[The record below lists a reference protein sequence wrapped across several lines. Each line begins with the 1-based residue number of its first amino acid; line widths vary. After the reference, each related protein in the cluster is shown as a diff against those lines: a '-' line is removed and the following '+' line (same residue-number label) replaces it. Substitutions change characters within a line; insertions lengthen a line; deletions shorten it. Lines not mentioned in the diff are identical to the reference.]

1 MSEITLF
8 STANEGKPARR
19 LQPGKVGLEKNLQ
32 SLCEHNMEEFFGV
45 HFLASEWAFSSGR
58 MDSVGIDENCCPVIV
73 EYKRG
78 VNENVVMQGLFYL
91 DWLMDHRA
99 EFYQLVVKQ
108 RGVQTAEKLDWSA
121 PWVICVANDYTRY
134 DLHAVSQ
141 IRQRIR
147 LVRYQMFDDLLLL
160 EHLNVA
166 PIKAAVPS
174 DATAT
179 DTPVPGKSGKT
190 HRDKVAAA
198 SGQVRGLYQA
208 VCQRA
213 SELGEDASVEE
224 LKLYAACR
232 RTRNFACIELLASSL
247 YVFLSLDPA
256 LAAQDAQLL
265 TDVSGV
271 GHWGTGNLRATV
283 SSMEDVERL
292 LPYLKQAYDNA

>member
-8 STANEGKPARR
+8 STADKGMAARR
-19 LQPGKVGLEKNLQ
+19 LQPGKASLEKDLQ
-32 SLCEHNMEEFFGV
+32 TLCEHNMEEFFGV
-45 HFLASEWAFSSGR
+45 HFLASEWTFASGR

-91 DWLMDHRA
+91 DWLQDHRA
-99 EFYQLVVKQ
+99 EFFQLVAKQ
-108 RGVQTAEKLDWSA
+108 LGVQTAEKLDWSA

-147 LVRYQMFDDLLLL
+147 LVRYQLFDGLLLL

-166 PIKAAVPS
+166 PIKAAAP
-174 DATAT
+174 DDITAT
-179 DTPVPGKSGKT
+179 DTPVPSKSGKT

-198 SGQVRGLYQA
+198 SEQVKRLYQA

-213 SELGEDASVEE
+213 SELGEDVAVEE

-232 RTRNFACIELLASSL
+232 RTRNFACIELLASSM

>member
-8 STANEGKPARR
+8 SITGEGKTATR
-19 LQPGKVGLEKNLQ
+19 LQPGKANLEKNLQ
-32 SLCEHNMEEFFGV
+32 ALCEHNMEEFFGV
-45 HFLASEWAFSSGR
+45 HFLASEWTFASGR
-58 MDSVGIDENCCPVIV
+58 MDSVGIDENGCPVIV

-91 DWLMDHRA
+91 DWLMDHQA
-99 EFYQLVVKQ
+99 EFYQLVEKQ
-108 RGVQTAEKLDWSA
+108 MGVQTAETLDWSA

-134 DLHAVSQ
+134 DVHAVSQ

-147 LVRYQMFDDLLLL
+147 LVRYQMYDGLLLL

-166 PIKAAVPS
+166 PGKVAQSTSAA
-174 DATAT
+174 DASSA
-179 DTPVPGKSGKT
+179 GKNVKT
-190 HRDKVAAA
+190 HKDKVAAA
-198 SGQVRGLYQA
+198 SAQVKELYQA
-208 VCQRA
+208 VCQRV
-213 SELGEDASVEE
+213 SELGEDVSVEE

-247 YVFLSLDPA
+247 YVFLNLDPA
-256 LAAQDAQLL
+256 LAVQDAQLL

-271 GHWGTGNLRATV
+271 GHWGTGNLRATI

-292 LPYLKQAYDNA
+292 LPYLEQAYENA

>member
-1 MSEITLF
+1 MPEITLF
-8 STANEGKPARR
+8 STAGGEKPARR
-19 LQPGKVGLEKNLQ
+19 LQPRKVGLEKDLQ
-32 SLCEHNMEEFFGV
+32 TLCEHNMEEFFGV
-45 HFLASEWAFSSGR
+45 HFLASEWTFASGR

-91 DWLMDHRA
+91 DWLMDHQA
-99 EFYQLVVKQ
+99 EFYQLVAKQ
-108 RGVQTAEKLDWSA
+108 LGVQTAEKLDWSA

-147 LVRYQMFDDLLLL
+147 LVRYQTFDGLLLL
-160 EHLNVA
+160 EHLNVT
-166 PIKAAVPS
+166 PIKATVPS
-174 DATAT
+174 DTAT
-179 DTPVPGKSGKT
+179 IDVSTSGKSGKT
-190 HRDKVAAA
+190 HRDKVEAA
-198 SGQVRGLYQA
+198 SEQVKGLYQA

-213 SELGEDASVEE
+213 SELGEDVSIEE

-232 RTRNFACIELLASSL
+232 RTRNFACIELLTSSL

-256 LAAQDAQLL
+256 LAAQDANLL
-265 TDVSGV
+265 TDVSNV

-283 SSMEDVERL
+283 CSMGDVERL